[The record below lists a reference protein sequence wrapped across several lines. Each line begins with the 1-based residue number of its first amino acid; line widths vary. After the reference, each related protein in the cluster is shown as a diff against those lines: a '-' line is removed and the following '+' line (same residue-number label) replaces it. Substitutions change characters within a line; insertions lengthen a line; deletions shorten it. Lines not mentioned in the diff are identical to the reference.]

1 MVNDIVSDMITRIR
15 NASLVK
21 APKVYVPYTK
31 LTFGI
36 AEILKKENFIQ
47 RFEIKSG
54 DSLKKDCDFLCLF
67 LKYRGIKKF
76 SYITSLKRISKP
88 GLRVYVNS
96 VNVKKVLGG
105 VGISILSTSQGLM
118 TDREARSRK
127 IGGEVLCDV
136 W

>member
-21 APKVYVPYTK
+21 ATKVYIPFTK

-36 AEILKKENFIQ
+36 AEILRKENFIQ
-47 RFEIKSG
+47 KFEIKSG

-76 SYITSLKRISKP
+76 PYLTSLKRVSKP

-96 VNVKKVLGG
+96 VNIPRVLGG

-127 IGGEVLCDV
+127 IGGEILCNI